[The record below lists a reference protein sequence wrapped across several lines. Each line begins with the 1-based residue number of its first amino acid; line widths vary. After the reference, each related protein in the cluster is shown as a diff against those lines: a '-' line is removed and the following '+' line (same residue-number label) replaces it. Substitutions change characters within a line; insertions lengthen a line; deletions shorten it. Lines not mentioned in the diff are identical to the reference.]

1 MGGKPV
7 KRTFRKGRN
16 VLNRNGLSRRYG
28 GKNFKNKNRLK
39 DNLKKL
45 AICIIVV
52 LLVVIIKN
60 LDFSFA
66 QKATDSIKTLVT
78 SEYNFKKGLVSFK
91 NLVPA
96 VRDRVQ
102 SVFNDGDGKVSMIMP
117 VDGPITSGYGM
128 RVHPVFNTEKK
139 HEGIDIDAEV
149 GEPVKAALGGVVEEV
164 RKDDYFGNIIV
175 IDHGKGLKTVYGH
188 LGEVKAVVGR
198 EVTQGEVIGSVGNT
212 GISTGAHLHFEVWR
226 NGKAVDPANE
236 LDKAV
241 RDM

>member
-1 MGGKPV
+1 
-7 KRTFRKGRN
+7 
-16 VLNRNGLSRRYG
+16 
-28 GKNFKNKNRLK
+28 
-39 DNLKKL
+39 
-45 AICIIVV
+45 
-52 LLVVIIKN
+52 
-60 LDFSFA
+60 
-66 QKATDSIKTLVT
+66 
-78 SEYNFKKGLVSFK
+78 
-91 NLVPA
+91 
-96 VRDRVQ
+96 
-102 SVFNDGDGKVSMIMP
+102 
-117 VDGPITSGYGM
+117 
-128 RVHPVFNTEKK
+128 
-139 HEGIDIDAEV
+139 
-149 GEPVKAALGGVVEEV
+149 VVEEV

>member
-1 MGGKPV
+1 M